1 MSKVKKGFRVLS
13 LPLHNCNSVSAT
25 TKKLPF
31 YFVQLG
37 QSICDK
43 NHCVY
48 YDNSPYFT
56 ILLTL
61 EGGCNF
67 IYRNKQITISKG
79 DIVFYDSHEPQY
91 FDVDNDDC
99 WNYLWIN
106 FYGASA
112 KVLFNFSAENGVR
125 SVPCKN
131 FTDTENIFYKLV
143 NLNDSPSIYNDI
155 SSSCLIHKL
164 IMEVLDSLAID
175 DSLTNYAP
183 SWIQESVRI
192 IHKSYN
198 TPISISELAAKFH
211 ISESHFV
218 REFKKYTGFNPY
230 NYVIY
235 YRISESKKML
245 VTLDKSID
253 EIAFMVGFNNT
264 SNFIRKFKNIEGIT
278 PNNYRKLNA

>member
-1 MSKVKKGFRVLS
+1 MSSVQKGHRILS
-13 LPLHNCNSVSAT
+13 LPIHNSNSISAT

-31 YFVQLG
+31 YYLQFG

-48 YDNSPYFT
+48 YSETPHFT

-79 DIVFYDSHEPQY
+79 DITFYDNHEPQY
-91 FDVDNDDC
+91 FDVDTEDC

-106 FYGASA
+106 FRGAAA
-112 KVLFNFSAENGVR
+112 KTLFNFASENGVR

-131 FTDTENIFYKLV
+131 FADAENVFYKLI
-143 NLNDSPSIYNDI
+143 NLSENPSIHNDI
-155 SSSCLIHKL
+155 TASFLIHKL
-164 IMEVLDSLAID
+164 ILESLDSLAID

-183 SWIQESVRI
+183 AWIQESVKL
-192 IHKSYN
+192 IHKSFN
-198 TPISISELAAKFH
+198 SPISISDIASRFH

-218 REFKKYTGFNPY
+218 REFKKYMGFNPY
-230 NYVIY
+230 NYVIHH
-235 YRISESKKML
+235 RISEAKKML
-245 VTLDKSID
+245 ITQDKSID
-253 EIAFMVGFNNT
+253 EIAFTVGFNNT
-264 SNFIRKFKNIEGIT
+264 SNFIRKFKSIEGIT
-278 PNNYRKLNA
+278 PNNYRKANM